1 MTGPVTWATRHVQAA
16 LGALG
21 RLARSPL
28 STLFTIGV
36 IGLALALPMGLK
48 LFVDNVR
55 SATGDFSNAVDL
67 TVYFKTDVPVSKA
80 EQLAARAKERAG
92 IAKVEVISAD
102 AALLEFRKY
111 SGFGAALDAIRTNPL
126 PNVLNVRPAPGAD
139 TAADLDKLQKYFAS
153 WPEVDLVQMD
163 TEWVRRFNAILEVL
177 RRALGVAAIV
187 LALGVLAVVGNTIRL
202 EILNRRA
209 EIEVTKLV
217 GGSNG
222 FVRRP
227 FLYTGALYGLLGA
240 LLAAAIVYGATAVLS
255 PAVANLAHAYG
266 SRFAL
271 AGPAPR
277 DLQVLLAG
285 GLLLGWFG
293 AWVAAARHLRQIE
306 PRA

>member
-28 STLFTIGV
+28 ATLFTIGV

-92 IAKVEVISAD
+92 VAKVEVISAD
-102 AALLEFRKY
+102 EALTEFRKY

-126 PNVLNVRPAPGAD
+126 PNVLNVRPAAGAD
-139 TAADLDKLQKYFAS
+139 TAADLDKLQRYFSS
-153 WPEVDLVQMD
+153 WPEVELVQMD

-240 LLAAAIVYGATAVLS
+240 VLAGAIVYGATAVLA

-277 DLQVLLAG
+277 DLGILLAG

>member
-67 TVYFKTDVPVSKA
+67 TVYFRTDVPVSKA
-80 EQLAARAKERAG
+80 EQLAARARERTG
-92 IAKVEVISAD
+92 IAKVEVISAGE
-102 AALLEFRKY
+102 ALAEFRKY

-126 PNVLNVRPAPGAD
+126 PNVLNIRPAAGAD
-139 TAADLDKLQKYFAS
+139 TAAELEKLQKYFSS
-153 WPEVDLVQMD
+153 WPEVELVQMD

-240 LLAAAIVYGATAVLS
+240 LLAAAIVYGATAVLA

-277 DLQVLLAG
+277 DLGVLLVG